1 MRRLLTIACALLAAG
16 TTALVA
22 SATAD
27 DTHTYRVELDNA
39 FGLVTDSEVRIAG
52 VPAGVVA
59 DLDINKAK
67 RAVVTIEISGE
78 LSSLRE
84 SATCSAEPQS
94 LIAEY
99 FLDCQPGTRGDY
111 LPEDGLIPVR
121 SEEYGNQT
129 FTTVQNDVVNNT
141 FREPFKD
148 RFALLLNEFG
158 TALAGNPDNLNE
170 AIRRGAPALRALD
183 SALAI
188 LARQNSTIAQ
198 LNVDSDRII
207 SRLTDRRDDVIDFI
221 ENANDASTASA
232 AVRGDLARNF
242 ELLPGFLQEL
252 RPALAALGNLA
263 EQQTPLLADLNAAA
277 PQLNRLTRT
286 LPPFNAAAEPATR
299 TLGTAANYGRRALT
313 RARDEI
319 RALRQTARRSFDPV
333 DELANFLIDLDDP
346 NRAVENDIRAARD
359 TGRSNPTGYTGMEGL
374 LNYVYY
380 QAGAINQ
387 FDSIGHLLHFTI
399 LEFEAGPCG
408 HYNAGP
414 TVPASGG
421 GETRSAANKH
431 RCVSWVGP
439 NQFGINKG
447 VNVEPYH
454 PSACPDGSSHPN
466 LCDSNA
472 RNIAIAP
479 SESGRSNDGVRDGSD
494 AEGTE
499 DGGEAGGETG
509 EPEDGAEPPLP
520 GEELPEGVPGL
531 PEIPGLP
538 TDPDATG
545 DPTGVTDLEDL
556 LGVSAGSPQAGDEDV
571 LAPREGDTPAADQ
584 ALLDFLFGN

>member
-99 FLDCQPGTRGDY
+99 FLDCQPGTRGDF
-111 LPEDGLIPVR
+111 LPEDGLVPVR

-129 FTTVQNDVVNNT
+129 FTTVQNDIVNNT

-188 LARQNSTIAQ
+188 LARQNATIAQ
-198 LNVDSDRII
+198 LNVDSDQII
-207 SRLTDRRDDVIDFI
+207 SRLTDRREDVIDFI

-252 RPALAALGNLA
+252 RPSLAALGNLA

-277 PQLNRLTRT
+277 PQLTRLTRDPAAVQCRGRARDPHPRHGRDT
-286 LPPFNAAAEPATR
+286 TAAAPSTAPATR
-299 TLGTAANYGRRALT
+299 SAPCARPPSARST
-313 RARDEI
+313 RS
-319 RALRQTARRSFDPV
+319 T
-333 DELANFLIDLDDP
+333 ELANFLIDLDDP
-346 NRAVENDIRAARD
+346 NRAVENDTRAARD

-399 LEFEAGPCG
+399 LEFEVGPCG

-414 TVPASGG
+414 TVPAAGG

-454 PSACPDGSSHPN
+454 PSACPDGSSHPD

-472 RNIAIAP
+472 RNIAVAP
-479 SESGRSNDGVRDGSD
+479 SETQRTNEGVRDGSD

-499 DGGEAGGETG
+499 DGSEAGGETG
-509 EPEDGAEPPLP
+509 GGEGAEPP
-520 GEELPEGVPGL
+520 VPRR
-531 PEIPGLP
+531 
-538 TDPDATG
+538 T
-545 DPTGVTDLEDL
+545 
-556 LGVSAGSPQAGDEDV
+556 
-571 LAPREGDTPAADQ
+571 APRRGARPARDPRPADGPRLNRR
-584 ALLDFLFGN
+584 ARATSPTSRTSSA

>member
-1 MRRLLTIACALLAAG
+1 MRRLLTIVCVLLTAG

-22 SATAD
+22 SATAE
-27 DTHTYRVELDNA
+27 DTNTYRVELDNA

-67 RAVVTIEISGE
+67 RAVITIEISGE

-99 FLDCQPGTRGDY
+99 FLDCQPGTRGDF

-183 SALAI
+183 GALAI
-188 LARQNSTIAQ
+188 LARQNATIAQ

-207 SRLTDRRDDVIDFI
+207 SRLTDRREDVIEFI

-232 AVRGDLARNF
+232 AVRGDLSRNF
-242 ELLPGFLQEL
+242 QLLPAFLRQL
-252 RPALAALGNLA
+252 RPSLQALGNLA
-263 EQQTPLLADLNAAA
+263 EQQTPLLSDLNAVA
-277 PQLNRLTRT
+277 PQLTRLTQT
-286 LPPFNAAAEPATR
+286 LPRFNAAAEPATR
-299 TLGTAANYGRRALT
+299 TLGTAAILGRRALN
-313 RARDEI
+313 RGRDEI
-319 RALRQTARRSFDPV
+319 RALRQAARPSFRPV
-333 DELANFLIDLDDP
+333 DQLANFLIDLDDP

-359 TGRSNPTGYTGMEGL
+359 TGRSNPTGYTGLEGL

-380 QAGAINQ
+380 QTGAINQ
-387 FDSIGHLLHFTI
+387 YDEIGHLLHFTI
-399 LEFEAGPCG
+399 LEFEEGPCG
-408 HYNAGP
+408 QYNAGP
-414 TVPASGG
+414 TVPAAGG
-421 GETRSAANKH
+421 GETRSYANAA
-431 RCVSWVGP
+431 RCVSWIGP
-439 NQFGINKG
+439 NQPGINEPI
-447 VNVEPYH
+447 NVEPY
-454 PSACPDGSSHPN
+454 PSAVCPDGSADEE
-466 LCDSNA
+466 LCRSNA
-472 RNIAIAP
+472 RNVGIAP
-479 SESGRSNDGVRDGSD
+479 STTQRSNEGVRDGGG

-499 DGGEAGGETG
+499 DGAEAGGETG
-509 EPEDGAEPPLP
+509 EEEEEGTEPPIP
-520 GEELPEGVPGL
+520 DEEVPEVPAV
-531 PEIPGLP
+531 PEIPVLP

-545 DPTGVTDLEDL
+545 DPADTTDLEDL
-556 LGVSAGSPQAGDEDV
+556 LGVGADAPQAGDEDV
-571 LAPREGDTPAADQ
+571 LAPPEGMPAADQ
-584 ALLDFLFGN
+584 ALLNFLFGN

>member
-1 MRRLLTIACALLAAG
+1 MRRLMTLICVVLAAG
-16 TTALVA
+16 ATALVA

-27 DTHTYRVELDNA
+27 DTHTYKVELDNA

-67 RAVVTIEISGE
+67 RAVVEIEISGE

-99 FLDCQPGTRGDY
+99 FLDCQPGTRGPFLEEGDM
-111 LPEDGLIPVR
+111 IPVR
-121 SEEYGNQT
+121 SEKYGNQT
-129 FTTVQNDVVNNT
+129 FTTVQNDIVNNT

-158 TALAGNPDNLNE
+158 TALAGNPENLNE

-207 SRLTDRRDDVIDFI
+207 SRLTERRGDVIDFI
-221 ENANDASTASA
+221 ENANRASTASA

-252 RPALAALGNLA
+252 RPSLAALGNLA

-277 PQLNRLTRT
+277 PQLNRLTQT

-299 TLGTAANYGRRALT
+299 TLGTAANYGRRALNQS
-313 RARDEI
+313 RDEI
-319 RALRQTARRSFDPV
+319 RALRQAARGSFSPV
-333 DELANFLIDLDDP
+333 DQLANFLIDLDDP
-346 NRAVENDIRAARD
+346 NRAVEIDSRAARD
-359 TGRSNPTGYTGMEGL
+359 TGRSAPTGYTGLEGL

-387 FDSIGHLLHFTI
+387 FDTIGHLLHFTI

-414 TVPASGG
+414 TVPAAGG
-421 GETRSAANKH
+421 GETRSAANTH

-439 NQFGINKG
+439 NQPGINEG
-447 VNVEPYH
+447 IIRQPYH
-454 PSACPDGSSHPN
+454 PSVCPDGSANPN
-466 LCDSNA
+466 LCNSNA
-472 RNIAIAP
+472 RNVGIAP
-479 SESGRSNDGVRDGSD
+479 ASTQRTNEGVRDGGD

-499 DGGEAGGETG
+499 DGAEAGGEAGT
-509 EPEDGAEPPLP
+509 EDDADLPLP
-520 GEELPEGVPGL
+520 DDQIPEVVPGVPG
-531 PEIPGLP
+531 IPGLP
-538 TDPDATG
+538 TNPDST
-545 DPTGVTDLEDL
+545 DSPTDVSDLEDL
-556 LGVSAGSPQAGDEDV
+556 LGAGADAPMAGDEDV
-571 LAPREGDTPAADQ
+571 LAPREGVPAADQ

>member
-1 MRRLLTIACALLAAG
+1 MRRLLTLACVILVAC

-27 DTHTYRVELDNA
+27 DTHTYKVELDNA

-52 VPAGVVA
+52 VPAGIVA

-84 SATCSAEPQS
+84 SATCSSEPQS

-99 FLDCQPGTRGDY
+99 FLDCQPGTRGPY
-111 LPEDGLIPVR
+111 LEEGEMIPVR
-121 SEEYGNQT
+121 SEKYGNQT

-198 LNVDSDRII
+198 LNVDSDQII
-207 SRLTDRRDDVIDFI
+207 SRLTERRDDVIDFI
-221 ENANDASTASA
+221 ENANRTSTASA

-252 RPALAALGNLA
+252 RPSLAALGNLA
-263 EQQTPLLADLNAAA
+263 EQQTPLLADLNATA

-299 TLGTAANYGRRALT
+299 TLGTAANFGRVALN
-313 RARDEI
+313 RGRDEI
-319 RALRQTARRSFDPV
+319 RALRQAARGSFNPV
-333 DELANFLIDLDDP
+333 DQLANFLIDLDDP
-346 NRAVENDIRAARD
+346 NRAVEVDSRAARD
-359 TGRSNPTGYTGMEGL
+359 TGRDAPTGYTGLEGL

-380 QAGAINQ
+380 QTGAINQ

-414 TVPASGG
+414 TVPAAGG
-421 GETRSAANKH
+421 GETRSAANKN

-439 NQFGINKG
+439 SQFGINKG
-447 VNVEPYH
+447 INQEPYH
-454 PSACPDGSSHPN
+454 PSVCPDGSSDED

-479 SESGRSNDGVRDGSD
+479 STTQRTNEGVRDGD
-494 AEGTE
+494 GAAGAEDGSEAGGDTGTE
-499 DGGEAGGETG
+499 DG
-509 EPEDGAEPPLP
+509 AEGPVP
-520 GEELPEGVPGL
+520 GEEIPEVVPGVPG
-531 PEIPGLP
+531 IPGLP
-538 TDPDATG
+538 TDPGSPDN
-545 DPTGVTDLEDL
+545 PTDITDLEDL
-556 LGVSAGSPQAGDEDV
+556 LGVGADAAQGDEDV
-571 LAPREGDTPAADQ
+571 LAPREGGSAAADQ

>member
-1 MRRLLTIACALLAAG
+1 MRRLLTLICVVLAAG
-16 TTALVA
+16 ATALVA

-27 DTHTYRVELDNA
+27 DTHTYKVELDNA

-52 VPAGVVA
+52 VPAGVVS

-67 RAVVTIEISGE
+67 RAVVEIEISGE

-84 SATCSAEPQS
+84 SATCSSEPQS

-99 FLDCQPGTRGDY
+99 FLDCQPGTRGEF
-111 LPEDGLIPVR
+111 LEDGDMIPVR

-129 FTTVQNDVVNNT
+129 FTTVQNDIVNNT

-183 SALAI
+183 GALAI

-207 SRLTDRRDDVIDFI
+207 SRLTDRREDVINFI
-221 ENANDASTASA
+221 ENANAASTASA
-232 AVRGDLARNF
+232 AVRTDISRNF
-242 ELLPGFLQEL
+242 QLLPDFLREL
-252 RPALAALGNLA
+252 RPSLAALGDLA
-263 EQQTPLLADLNAAA
+263 NQQTPLLRDLNAVA
-277 PQLNRLTRT
+277 PQLTRLTQT
-286 LPPFNAAAEPATR
+286 LPRFNAAAEPATR
-299 TLGTAANYGRRALT
+299 TLGTAATFGRRALN
-313 RARDEI
+313 RGGDEI
-319 RALRQTARRSFDPV
+319 RALRQAAGRSFRPV
-333 DELANFLIDLDDP
+333 DQLANFLVDLDDP

-359 TGRSNPTGYTGMEGL
+359 TGRSNPTGYTGLEGL

-387 FDSIGHLLHFTI
+387 FDEIGHLLHFTI

-414 TVPASGG
+414 TVPAAGG
-421 GETRSAANKH
+421 GETRSAANKN
-431 RCVSWVGP
+431 RCVSWIGP
-439 NQFGINKG
+439 NQPGINSG
-447 VNVEPYH
+447 VIRQPYH
-454 PSACPDGSSHPN
+454 PSVCPDGSANEN

-472 RNIAIAP
+472 RNTAVAP
-479 SESGRSNDGVRDGSD
+479 SQTQRTNEGVRGGGEAEATEDG
-494 AEGTE
+494 ATAGGEEEGTE
-499 DGGEAGGETG
+499 
-509 EPEDGAEPPLP
+509 PLIP
-520 GEELPEGVPGL
+520 GEEVPEVPGL

-538 TDPDATG
+538 TNPDPTG
-545 DPTGVTDLEDL
+545 DPTDITDLEDL
-556 LGVSAGSPQAGDEDV
+556 LGVGASAPQAGDQEV
-571 LAPREGDTPAADQ
+571 LAPRQGLPPADQ